1 MRAARRLLQPER
13 MAILVVG
20 DPKKFDRPLDTLG
33 LGAPRV
39 IRLAEEESAG
49 KP

>member
-1 MRAARRLLQPER
+1 

-20 DPKKFDRPLDTLG
+20 DPKKFDRPLDSLG
-33 LGAPRV
+33 LGAPKV